1 MVGKNKHVFSVVIEF
16 YYLVK
21 KADINHKPNFCE
33 GDTAVEGK
41 YGVL

>member
-1 MVGKNKHVFSVVIEF
+1 MVGKNKHVFSVVIDF

-21 KADINHKPNFCE
+21 KADINNKPNFCE
-33 GDTAVEGK
+33 VDAAVDGK

>member
-1 MVGKNKHVFSVVIEF
+1 MVGKNKHAFSVVIEF

-33 GDTAVEGK
+33 VDTPVEGK
-41 YGVL
+41 YVVL